1 MMIMMPIGKSLIVIA
16 AMEVAVP
23 IMMLSA
29 IMVATVKAEV
39 MASAT
44 TATSAVTGE
53 SARCCKR
60 TSGEHE
66 SRNRR
71 SEDEFVR
78 HISFSLVCLRRTSP
92 ALRRTLREC
101 FNWAL

>member
-1 MMIMMPIGKSLIVIA
+1 MMIMMPIGKSFIAIVIA

-29 IMVATVKAEV
+29 IMVAAVKAEV

-44 TATSAVTGE
+44 AATCAVTGE

-60 TSGEHE
+60 ASGKHE

-71 SEDEFVR
+71 SEDELFAHYLPSCLCVCREHRR
-78 HISFSLVCLRRTSP
+78 H
-92 ALRRTLREC
+92 
-101 FNWAL
+101 

>member
-1 MMIMMPIGKSLIVIA
+1 MIMVPMGKSFIAIVIA
-16 AMEVAVP
+16 AMKVAVP
-23 IMMLSA
+23 IMMLSV

-60 TSGEHE
+60 TGREHE
-66 SRNRR
+66 SRDRR
-71 SEDEFVR
+71 SEDKFVR
-78 HISFSLVCLRRTSP
+78 HISFSLVVCGERR
-92 ALRRTLREC
+92 RH
-101 FNWAL
+101 

>member
-1 MMIMMPIGKSLIVIA
+1 MMIMMPIGKSFIAIVIA
-16 AMEVAVP
+16 AMKVAVP

-44 TATSAVTGE
+44 ATTSAMTSE

-66 SRNRR
+66 SSNRR
-71 SEDEFVR
+71 SEDELFVHHIPSYLCVCHEHRR
-78 HISFSLVCLRRTSP
+78 H
-92 ALRRTLREC
+92 
-101 FNWAL
+101 